1 MPHVFKA
8 QLAGICKDCKW
19 KQKLMYQC
27 ISLAGFQAA
36 HKFAEL
42 RTDCKLGCLA
52 LVLLT
57 MPPASQE
64 GSAEP
69 QGQNTESSESSLILL
84 KQELNPPKMDFESLG
99 THTR

>member
-1 MPHVFKA
+1 METEANVPVHF
-8 QLAGICKDCKW
+8 
-19 KQKLMYQC
+19 M
-27 ISLAGFQAA
+27 AGFQAA

-42 RTDCKLGCLA
+42 RIDCKLACLA
-52 LVLLT
+52 LVLPT

-69 QGQNTESSESSLILL
+69 QGQNSESSESSLIFL
-84 KQELNPPKMDFESLG
+84 KQELNPSGFWSLG